1 MIRFEIAKSAKRSMR
16 RLFFVTL
23 LLLAYSNVAYAQ
35 TLRQVYVGDI
45 LSATVTSFYIA
56 IEKGFFKDQGLE
68 IKLVRMPGDV
78 MVRAV
83 TSGNVAFGT
92 AFSSGALGAASGL
105 PVKIVVGTLQKP
117 IFTLYA
123 RPESRVKRTRDLKGK
138 KVGITGFGTAT
149 DHAARTILHHHGLE
163 PARDVALIPLKSI
176 PNLLAG
182 VQSGSVDAAIL
193 FPPYNFRAEKAGM
206 IKLDYLG
213 DILEMPNSGIFTSD
227 DILKKDRELLR
238 KFLSATVKG
247 IAFLL
252 NDRQKDQT
260 VELMMNYFTLEKDAA
275 EASYHFIKSV
285 HTTNGILNETSM
297 KKFIEVGLMEE
308 HKNKKVEDIFAFG
321 PLKEILATR

>member
-1 MIRFEIAKSAKRSMR
+1 MVWLGIEKNAMK
-16 RLFFVTL
+16 RLFFVSIL
-23 LLLAYSNVAYAQ
+23 LLVISPVAHAQ
-35 TLRQVYVGDI
+35 TLRPVYVGDI

-56 IEKGFFKDQGLE
+56 IERGFFKEQGLE
-68 IKLVRMPGDV
+68 IKLVRMAGDV

-138 KVGITGFGTAT
+138 KVGVTGFGTAT

-182 VQSGSVDAAIL
+182 IQSGSVDAAIL
-193 FPPYNFRAEKAGM
+193 FPPYSFRAEKAGM
-206 IKLDYLG
+206 VKLDYLG

-227 DILKKDRELLR
+227 DILKKDRDLLR

-252 NDRQKDQT
+252 NDRQKDQN
-260 VELMMNYFTLEKDAA
+260 VALMMNYFKLDKDTA
-275 EASYHFIKSV
+275 EASYNFIRSV
-285 HTTNGILNETSM
+285 HTPHGILSDASM

-321 PLKEILATR
+321 PLKEILAMR

>member
-1 MIRFEIAKSAKRSMR
+1 MAWLGIKINSVKQ
-16 RLFFVTL
+16 LFVMSIS
-23 LLLAYSNVAYAQ
+23 LLALSTVASAQ
-35 TLRQVYVGDI
+35 TLRPVYVGDI

-56 IEKGFFKDQGLE
+56 IEKGFFKEQELE
-68 IKLVRMPGDV
+68 IKLVRMAGDV

-105 PVKIVVGTLQKP
+105 PVKIVVSTLQKP

-123 RPESRVKRTRDLKGK
+123 RPQSRVKQTRDLKGK
-138 KVGITGFGTAT
+138 KVGVTGFGTAT
-149 DHAARTILHHHGLE
+149 DHAARTILHHHGLQ
-163 PARDVALIPLKSI
+163 PSRDVALIPLKSI

-182 VQSGSVDAAIL
+182 IQSGSVDAAIL
-193 FPPYNFRAEKAGM
+193 FPPYSFRAEKAGM
-206 IKLDYLG
+206 VKLDYLG

-227 DILKKDRELLR
+227 EILKKDQELLR
-238 KFLSATVKG
+238 KFLSATLKG

-260 VELMMNYFTLEKDAA
+260 VGLMMNYFKLEKDAA
-275 EASYHFIKSV
+275 EASYDFIKSV
-285 HTTNGILNETSM
+285 HTSNGILSEASM

-321 PLKEILATR
+321 PLKEILETR